1 MNGGIELTIG
11 MLRIVRNDRERQAD
25 GDGDDQLTPVGV
37 TPIKA

>member
-1 MNGGIELTIG
+1 MDSGIELAIG
-11 MLRIVRNDRERQAD
+11 MLTIVRNDRERRAD